1 MKQTTAVVRNRRNTP
16 DVYETVNLKT
26 FASVDYPHGT
36 TLAETVDDGQQVRD
50 MVLLYYQDHCL
61 VCHGGPKGEL
71 DKTGHAKEGGQL
83 GQLGGAISV
92 RLEVS

>member
-1 MKQTTAVVRNRRNTP
+1 M
-16 DVYETVNLKT
+16 NLKT
-26 FASVDYPHGT
+26 FASHDYPHGE
-36 TLAETVDDGQQVRD
+36 TLAETVDDGQKVRV
-50 MVLLYYQDHCL
+50 MVPLYYQDHCL

-92 RLEVS
+92 RLDVP